1 MKLYNREK
9 GRPKVMMEVHNVYAG
24 YWGKPVLHDINL
36 SFHEGINIVLGPNGA
51 GKTTLFRVCSGVLK
65 PYKGEVLVDGRDVY
79 RDAEARKLIGYLPH
93 RDGLIEGLTVK
104 ENLLFY
110 AKIYGINNIDER
122 IEELNKIVNIE
133 NLFNTRVAE
142 LSHGQR
148 RRVAL
153 LRTLLHNPKVLL
165 LDEPSE
171 GLDPLTAKNLREF
184 IKDLSHKGNFTVVY
198 STHNL
203 YEALELAERIVV
215 IKNGGV
221 VLQGTLDELKRFLG
235 KIKVGLRVRGDPRPI
250 LNSMGYNVVQDGKMW
265 VTEVN
270 SEDEIGRIVD
280 ELTKNKITVLEIKE
294 IGNPLEEIL
303 ERMEGD

>member
-1 MKLYNREK
+1 
-9 GRPKVMMEVHNVYAG
+9 MELHNVNAG
-24 YWGKPVLHDINL
+24 YWGKTILHDINL

-51 GKTTLFRVCSGVLK
+51 GKTTLFRVCSGALK
-65 PYKGEVLVDGRDVY
+65 PYKGEVLVDGRDIHS
-79 RDAEARKLIGYLPH
+79 DAETRKLIGYLPH
-93 RDGLIEGLTVK
+93 RDGLIEELTVK

-110 AKIYGINNIDER
+110 AKIYGLDNINER

-133 NLFNTRVAE
+133 NLLSTRVAQ

-153 LRTLLHNPKVLL
+153 LRTLFHNPKVLL

-171 GLDPLTAKNLREF
+171 GLYPLTAKNLREF
-184 IKDLSHKGNFTVVY
+184 IKDLGHKGNSTVIY

-203 YEALELAERIVV
+203 YEALELAERIAV

-221 VLQGTLDELKRFLG
+221 VLQGTLDDLKRLLG

-250 LNSMGYNVVQDGKMW
+250 LNSMGYNVVQDENLW
-265 VTEVN
+265 ITEVG
-270 SEDEIGRIVD
+270 SEDEIGKIVD
-280 ELTKNKITVLEIKE
+280 ELTKNKITVLGIKE
-294 IGNPLEEIL
+294 MGNPLEDIL
-303 ERMEGD
+303 ERIGGE